1 MLPRDDWLLTRK
13 RRPNTVCRSFEGNH
27 CAWDTRYKSSICQR
41 IPFFYPSPRCLPHGV
56 RQLTL
61 SGKRGKWR
69 LRERT
74 TTRNKHTTTYT
85 TCHRTRRTKCG
96 LRKLSKV
103 LSTGVAGCGF
113 PDFWRV
119 ACCRAALPPDERERQ
134 GLGWPRPSWTNSE
147 APPPEKTL

>member
-1 MLPRDDWLLTRK
+1 MSEDPILPKGRAIFLSL
-13 RRPNTVCRSFEGNH
+13 
-27 CAWDTRYKSSICQR
+27 AA
-41 IPFFYPSPRCLPHGV
+41 PFTTWYI

-61 SGKRGKWR
+61 SGKGGKWR

-119 ACCRAALPPDERERQ
+119 ACCRAALPPDERDRASV
-134 GLGWPRPSWTNSE
+134 GLGRVGQIRRRRLRRKLYKGRAFTSCVVRSPKHGRLDCERVRSCRGGN
-147 APPPEKTL
+147 